1 MYMDFLTKL
10 DEIVSKNNTLLCI
23 GLDPNIEMLP
33 KHLIN
38 VDEPYFEFNKAIIDS
53 TADLVCAFKPNSA
66 FYEARGVE
74 GIAELKKTCD
84 YIKSKFPD
92 IPIILDFKR
101 GDIGSTNDQYAKFAF
116 DYLGADAITIQPYM
130 GKEAVQPFLD
140 HKDKGIIIL
149 VRTSNPG
156 SGEFQ
161 DIRSEGQKMYLKV
174 AESIVKNWN
183 DNKNCLLVVGA
194 TYPDELADVRQ
205 AVGDDIVILIPGIGA
220 QGGDLEAT
228 MKTGLN
234 LSGRGVII
242 NSARDIIYTS
252 DGEDFA
258 DAARQR
264 AQITRDEI
272 NKYRGNNN
280 G

>member
-1 MYMDFLTKL
+1 MDFLTKL
-10 DEIVSKNNTLLCI
+10 DEIVSINNTLLCI

-53 TADLVCAFKPNSA
+53 TADLVCSFKPNSA
-66 FYEARGVE
+66 FYEARGAE

-84 YIKSKFPD
+84 YINSKFPE

-242 NSARDIIYTS
+242 NSARDIIYSS

-280 G
+280 E